1 MVVGDWLG
9 KGKKKGM
16 NGEVKVEIRNLSAWY
31 GSHQVLKN
39 IFLPIYKNKVTAI
52 IGPSGCGKSTLIRC
66 INRLHEIVPNAKVE
80 GMVILDGRNIYD
92 PDVDPMEIRK
102 KVGMVFQQPN
112 PFPTMTIF
120 DNVAVGLRLNGI
132 KNKNIVE
139 QTVID
144 ALKEAGLY
152 EEVKHKLYDYGTH
165 LSGGQQ
171 QRLCIA
177 RALALKPEV
186 MLFDEP
192 CSALDPIS
200 TAKIE
205 DLIVKL
211 KQNHTI
217 IIVTHNLQ
225 QAARVSDYTA
235 FLYLGELIEHGPT
248 ESIFTAPKMKK
259 TEEYVM
265 GKFG

>member
-1 MVVGDWLG
+1 ME
-9 KGKKKGM
+9 
-16 NGEVKVEIRNLSAWY
+16 EVKIEIQNLNAWY
-31 GSHQVLKN
+31 DQNQVLKN
-39 IFLPIYKNKVTAI
+39 INLSIYKNKVTAI

-66 INRLHEIVPNAKVE
+66 INRLHEVVPKAKVE
-80 GMVILDGRNIYD
+80 GKIIIDGKNIYD
-92 PDVDPMEIRK
+92 EDVDPIDIRK

-120 DNVAVGLRLNGI
+120 ENVAVGLKLNGI
-132 KNKNIVE
+132 KDKSVIE
-139 QTVID
+139 ETVFS

-152 EEVKHKLYDYGTH
+152 EEVKDKLFKYGTH

-186 MLFDEP
+186 ILFDEP

-205 DLIVKL
+205 ETIVEL
-211 KQNHTI
+211 KKNHTV

-235 FLYLGELIEHGPT
+235 FLFLGELIEYGPT
-248 ESIFTAPKMKK
+248 ASVFTAPKMKK
-259 TEEYVM
+259 TEEYIM
-265 GKFG
+265 GRFG

>member
-1 MVVGDWLG
+1 MT
-9 KGKKKGM
+9 
-16 NGEVKVEIRNLSAWY
+16 EIKLEIKNLSAWY
-31 GSHQVLKN
+31 GEHQVLKN
-39 IFLPIYKNKVTAI
+39 ITLPIYKNKVTAI

-66 INRLHEIVPNAKVE
+66 INRLHEVVPNAKVE
-80 GMVILDGRNIYD
+80 GEVLFEGKNIYD

-120 DNVAVGLRLNGI
+120 DNIAIGLKLNGI
-132 KNKNIVE
+132 KNKKVVWE
-139 QTVID
+139 TVIS
-144 ALKEAGLY
+144 ALQEAGLY
-152 EEVKHKLYDYGTH
+152 DEVKHKLFDYGIH

-177 RALALKPEV
+177 RTLALKPEV
-186 MLFDEP
+186 ILFDEP

-205 DLIVKL
+205 ELIVKL
-211 KQNHTI
+211 KENHTI

-235 FLYLGELIEHGPT
+235 FLYLGELIEYGIT
-248 ESIFTAPKMKK
+248 QSIFTAPKMKK
-259 TEEYVM
+259 TEEYIM
-265 GKFG
+265 GRFG